1 MSIAVVG
8 LLLLACGKEQR
19 PSEAFLP
26 TATAQ
31 APAASPTATLTVGPV
46 STPTPPPAATVSP
59 MATPQAE
66 EPLPV
71 PRIEIKFDRFVS
83 SGDRALIEAGID
95 LTVDYFIAAT
105 TAAELELN
113 VYAFGDLDSLRSA
126 LIESPLELP
135 YTVDS
140 LGGLSRRIEGTA
152 AETYPGTIF
161 IYTGSTRWRALTS
174 VHRVRVAAHELFH
187 VLQMELIG
195 PELTRAIYTTPPN
208 QERREGPS
216 WLIEGSADYVS
227 WKVLE
232 AAGLVSLDDFLGRSD
247 PGATF
252 DLRQIETYL
261 GFIAAHE
268 DGIIVPLEAI
278 DLVSLSDLSAILR
291 FYVALGEGSPW
302 RTAFHRA
309 FGQSV
314 ESFYAEFESI
324 SGP

>member
-1 MSIAVVG
+1 VAPAAS
-8 LLLLACGKEQR
+8 
-19 PSEAFLP
+19 P
-26 TATAQ
+26 T
-31 APAASPTATLTVGPV
+31 AASPTATLTVGPI
-46 STPTPPPAATVSP
+46 STPTLAATVSP
-59 MATPQAE
+59 TATPQVE
-66 EPLPV
+66 EPLSA

-95 LTVDYFIAAT
+95 LTVDYFSAAAAAT
-105 TAAELELN
+105 ELELN

-126 LIESPLELP
+126 LIETPLELP
-135 YTVDS
+135 YAVDS
-140 LGGLSRRIEGTA
+140 LGGLSRRIAGTA
-152 AETYPGTIF
+152 AEAYPGTIF
-161 IYTGSTRWRALTS
+161 IYTGSTRWRGLTS
-174 VHRVRVAAHELFH
+174 VHRVRVAAHEFFH
-187 VLQMELIG
+187 VLQMEMIG
-195 PELTRAIYTTPPN
+195 LELTRAIYTTPPN

-247 PGATF
+247 PSATF

-278 DLVSLSDLSAILR
+278 DLVSLGDLAAILR

-302 RTAFHRA
+302 RIAFHRA

-324 SGP
+324 SDP